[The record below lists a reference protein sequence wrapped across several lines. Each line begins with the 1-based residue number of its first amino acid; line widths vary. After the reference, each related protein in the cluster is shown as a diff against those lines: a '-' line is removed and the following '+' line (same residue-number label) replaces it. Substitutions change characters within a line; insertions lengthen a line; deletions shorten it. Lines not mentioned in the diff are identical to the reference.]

1 MINEHV
7 QALLVTRTSL
17 LDFLTNDCVKESL
30 NSSFSRRWNGGV
42 RNVARHRDLLSFSG
56 GEEMEE
62 KETVLFSEERG
73 RLVFEIISNC
83 MVSG

>member
-1 MINEHV
+1 MYERI
-7 QALLVTRTSL
+7 R
-17 LDFLTNDCVKESL
+17 FLKKRLRESSL
-30 NSSFSRRWNGGV
+30 NLSFSRRWNGGV
-42 RNVARHRDLLSFSG
+42 RNAARHRDLLSFSG